1 MIGYDA
7 GRFELTGFELTG
19 FEFTGLELI
28 GLELIGLELIGS
40 VASVPGLPVAVVT
53 PLPVWWTAGI
63 GEGRT
68 SGERKPQWTAG

>member
-19 FEFTGLELI
+19 FEFT